1 MRAQYPFTT
10 FLFAAA
16 LLAACDMSTSPE
28 PLPDEPEPAVLTV
41 APSFA
46 TIGGERFT
54 RLAALLSGSAAGVP
68 EEMVTWI
75 SSDTN
80 VATVARGGLVEAR
93 KAGRVLITAKWESA
107 RGSATVVVLDQVGKK
122 PTLAAGASL
131 TYRRRARPDCD
142 ASLSRLVSGSRT
154 ALRSRT
160 GGPLTGSLAGD
171 AWGLSVGEPLRDER
185 GGCGPAEPGAVSIR
199 ARAPAPALAAQPALE
214 CRALAAHIRPADQ
227 GGTRVRLTQLYGLN
241 RSLAS
246 KSSKIKNR
254 LPRRSGHG
262 DRAQSAPALPGR
274 SRTARHWPRTAPRW

>member
-28 PLPDEPEPAVLTV
+28 PPDEPEPAVLTV

-122 PTLAAGASL
+122 PTS
-131 TYRRRARPDCD
+131 P
-142 ASLSRLVSGSRT
+142 LV
-154 ALRSRT
+154 
-160 GGPLTGSLAGD
+160 
-171 AWGLSVGEPLRDER
+171 
-185 GGCGPAEPGAVSIR
+185 
-199 ARAPAPALAAQPALE
+199 
-214 CRALAAHIRPADQ
+214 
-227 GGTRVRLTQLYGLN
+227 
-241 RSLAS
+241 
-246 KSSKIKNR
+246 
-254 LPRRSGHG
+254 PR
-262 DRAQSAPALPGR
+262 
-274 SRTARHWPRTAPRW
+274 

>member
-28 PLPDEPEPAVLTV
+28 PPDEPEPAVLTV

-122 PTLAAGASL
+122 PTS
-131 TYRRRARPDCD
+131 PP
-142 ASLSRLVSGSRT
+142 V
-154 ALRSRT
+154 
-160 GGPLTGSLAGD
+160 
-171 AWGLSVGEPLRDER
+171 
-185 GGCGPAEPGAVSIR
+185 
-199 ARAPAPALAAQPALE
+199 
-214 CRALAAHIRPADQ
+214 
-227 GGTRVRLTQLYGLN
+227 
-241 RSLAS
+241 
-246 KSSKIKNR
+246 
-254 LPRRSGHG
+254 PR
-262 DRAQSAPALPGR
+262 
-274 SRTARHWPRTAPRW
+274 

>member
-1 MRAQYPFTT
+1 MRVQYPFTT

-28 PLPDEPEPAVLTV
+28 PPDEPEPAVLTV

-122 PTLAAGASL
+122 PTS
-131 TYRRRARPDCD
+131 P
-142 ASLSRLVSGSRT
+142 LV
-154 ALRSRT
+154 
-160 GGPLTGSLAGD
+160 
-171 AWGLSVGEPLRDER
+171 
-185 GGCGPAEPGAVSIR
+185 
-199 ARAPAPALAAQPALE
+199 
-214 CRALAAHIRPADQ
+214 
-227 GGTRVRLTQLYGLN
+227 
-241 RSLAS
+241 
-246 KSSKIKNR
+246 
-254 LPRRSGHG
+254 PR
-262 DRAQSAPALPGR
+262 
-274 SRTARHWPRTAPRW
+274 

>member
-1 MRAQYPFTT
+1 MRVQYPFTT

-28 PLPDEPEPAVLTV
+28 PPDEPEPAVLTV

-54 RLAALLSGSAAGVP
+54 RLAAVLSGSAAGVP

-122 PTLAAGASL
+122 PAS
-131 TYRRRARPDCD
+131 
-142 ASLSRLVSGSRT
+142 
-154 ALRSRT
+154 
-160 GGPLTGSLAGD
+160 PL
-171 AWGLSVGEPLRDER
+171 
-185 GGCGPAEPGAVSIR
+185 
-199 ARAPAPALAAQPALE
+199 
-214 CRALAAHIRPADQ
+214 
-227 GGTRVRLTQLYGLN
+227 
-241 RSLAS
+241 
-246 KSSKIKNR
+246 
-254 LPRRSGHG
+254 LPR
-262 DRAQSAPALPGR
+262 
-274 SRTARHWPRTAPRW
+274 

>member
-1 MRAQYPFTT
+1 MRVQYPFTT

-28 PLPDEPEPAVLTV
+28 PPDEPEPAVLTV

-107 RGSATVVVLDQVGKK
+107 RGSATVVVLEQVGKK
-122 PTLAAGASL
+122 PAS
-131 TYRRRARPDCD
+131 
-142 ASLSRLVSGSRT
+142 
-154 ALRSRT
+154 
-160 GGPLTGSLAGD
+160 PL
-171 AWGLSVGEPLRDER
+171 
-185 GGCGPAEPGAVSIR
+185 
-199 ARAPAPALAAQPALE
+199 
-214 CRALAAHIRPADQ
+214 
-227 GGTRVRLTQLYGLN
+227 
-241 RSLAS
+241 
-246 KSSKIKNR
+246 
-254 LPRRSGHG
+254 LPR
-262 DRAQSAPALPGR
+262 
-274 SRTARHWPRTAPRW
+274 